1 MTNTNDIGDPG
12 LGTVAELS
20 ANDPDVVD
28 PYEPLLDLGVE
39 RTWLAL
45 NRRLLEEADD
55 PSTPL
60 GQRIEALAIV
70 DDNLDIFFRTHIGE
84 LKEQVAAGI
93 HVPTA
98 DQRSPLRQLED
109 CRSAVHAILGE
120 QRRIYAVLMSDLA
133 HRDIRIV
140 QHDRLPTHSRDW
152 LREHFRSE
160 IFPILTPLA
169 MDPAGPFPYIAN
181 LTLNLLIDVRFPEA
195 SEVYP
200 ARVRIPVSK
209 GVSRRLVSIDGANI
223 FVPLE
228 DVIAAN
234 LDMLFPRMEILSWA
248 VFRLTR
254 HGIFLPDSASPPDLE
269 KVEPE
274 PVQEHLEPV
283 VRLEVQSRMKPVHR
297 GMLAAEL
304 GLDEMEDVFEVE
316 GLMAMRDLF
325 ELAAIVTLDERHGK
339 TPSIIRNDHSP
350 DETN

>member
-1 MTNTNDIGDPG
+1 MTNTNDIGDRG
-12 LGTVAELS
+12 LVTVAALS

-28 PYEPLLDLGVE
+28 TNEPLLDLDVE
-39 RTWLAL
+39 RAWLAL

-55 PSTPL
+55 PRTPL
-60 GQRIEALAIV
+60 RQRIEALAIV
-70 DDNLDIFFRTHIGE
+70 DDNLDLFFRTHIGE
-84 LKEQVAAGI
+84 LKEQIAAGI

-109 CRSAVHAILGE
+109 CRSAVHAIQGE
-120 QRRIYAVLMSDLA
+120 QRRIYDVLMNDLA

-140 QHDRLPTHSRDW
+140 QPDGLPTHAREW
-152 LREHFRSE
+152 LCEHFRSE

-169 MDPAGPFPYIAN
+169 IDPAGPFPYIAD

-209 GVSRRLVSIDGANI
+209 GVSRRLVPVDGTNI

-228 DVIAAN
+228 DLIAAN
-234 LDMLFPRMEILSWA
+234 LDMLFPGMEILSWA

-254 HGIFLPDSASPPDLE
+254 QGMAPPEGAPPPDPE
-269 KVEPE
+269 KAEPE

-304 GLDEMEDVFEVE
+304 GLDELEDVFEIE

-325 ELAAIVTLDERHGK
+325 ELAAILTLEERHGK
-339 TPSIIRNDHSP
+339 TPSIIRNACPP
-350 DETN
+350 DESI

>member
-12 LGTVAELS
+12 LGTVAVLS

-28 PYEPLLDLGVE
+28 PNEPLLDLGVE
-39 RTWLAL
+39 RAWLAL

-84 LKEQVAAGI
+84 LKEQIAAGI

-109 CRSAVHAILGE
+109 CRSAVHAIQRE
-120 QRRIYAVLMSDLA
+120 QRRTYDDVMSDLA

-140 QHDRLPTHSRDW
+140 QHDRLPTHSREW

-209 GVSRRLVSIDGANI
+209 GVSSRLVPIDGANI

-254 HGIFLPDSASPPDLE
+254 QGIFLPEAASPTDLE
-269 KVEPE
+269 KAEPE

-304 GLDEMEDVFEVE
+304 GLDEMEDVFVVE
-316 GLMAMRDLF
+316 GLMAMRDLL
-325 ELAAIVTLDERHGK
+325 ELAAILSLEDRHDK
-339 TPSIIRNDHSP
+339 TPSIIRNDCPP
-350 DETN
+350 DESI